1 MTNTL
6 VRSCSLCLI
15 AVALT
20 TVYAAEPVFWRTTTQ
35 NDFLRGDGENIAVS
49 AGGDILLSASPETI
63 YNSDT
68 PFIWSLAVSAD
79 AVWIGTGSA
88 GTITRHGTDG
98 NVETLLATQNFNVQ
112 SLTPDGNGGIYAG
125 LMPDGNVISIAPD
138 GSSLTLFEP
147 DEGYIWALTTNEMRD
162 LFVGTGN
169 PGRIYRI
176 PPEGDPELFYDT
188 GTTHVRALA
197 LDSRGNLIAGTSG
210 PGRVIRISQNA
221 DAFVVLDSGYDEITA
236 IRIGPDDEVFAVAA
250 NATEGNSNATSVS
263 SATDSPSAGMT
274 GTKGAIY
281 RIASDG
287 IWDLLWDSVSD
298 TPFDAELLPNG
309 DVVIATGPQGK
320 IYRVDATD
328 NSVLLLNQTQA
339 KQVTRLAIREDGQLY
354 FATSNPGTL
363 QQLTSTNANTGV
375 YVSEVHDAGMVAT
388 WGNIRWEATM
398 PAGAGVTVATRSG
411 NTKTPDD
418 GWSGWSVEHVESNG
432 SAMESPKARYFQWR
446 ATLKGSSETP
456 LLHSVTVAYLPR
468 NLAPEVTEI
477 TTHPAGDVF
486 QQTLP
491 GGDPPIAG
499 LDAAPSAIDGTPST
513 RAVDSPVPTLGRR
526 VYRKGFRTFQWK
538 ARDLNS
544 DHLNYNIAFRPEDS
558 GLNWNLLNAGLE
570 STLFTWDTTTIPD
583 GTYVLRVTASDAVTN
598 PRDQSLSG
606 QKETEPF
613 VVDNSPPS
621 ITLTRTSITE
631 GFMEFTVQVLDE
643 LSPIDTVE
651 YTVDAEQW
659 HVIYPD
665 DGISDSPRESF
676 RIRVP
681 ADTFTRL
688 VIRAMDDMNN
698 TATVGGA
705 AQQP

>member
-1 MTNTL
+1 MNKTL
-6 VRSCSLCLI
+6 GRSFFLCVI

-20 TVYAAEPVFWRTTTQ
+20 TVHAAEPVFWRTTTQ

-49 AGGDILLSASPETI
+49 ADGEILLSGSPEMV
-63 YNSDT
+63 YNPDT

-79 AVWIGTGSA
+79 AVWMGTGTA
-88 GTITRHGTDG
+88 GAITRHGTDG
-98 NVETLLATQNFNVQ
+98 NVETLFTTQNFNVQ
-112 SLTPDGNGGIYAG
+112 SLTPDGNGGVYAG

-138 GSSLTLFEP
+138 GSNRTLFEP
-147 DEGYIWALTTNEMRD
+147 DERYIWALTTNETGD

-169 PGRIYRI
+169 PGRVYRI
-176 PPEGDPELFYDT
+176 SPGGEPELFYDT

-197 LDSRGNLIAGTSG
+197 LDSLDNLIVGTSG

-221 DAFVVLDSGYDEITA
+221 EAFVVLDSGYDEITA
-236 IRIGPDDEVFAVAA
+236 IRIGRDDEVLAVGA
-250 NATEGNSNATSVS
+250 NATEDNANPSAVS
-263 SATDSPSAGMT
+263 SATDSPSAAMT
-274 GTKGAIY
+274 GAKGAVY

-287 IWDLLWDSVSD
+287 IWDLLWDSATD
-298 TPFDAELLPNG
+298 TPFDAELLPDG

-320 IYRVDATD
+320 IYRVDAID
-328 NSVLLLNQTQA
+328 RSVLLLNQTQA
-339 KQVTRLAIREDGQLY
+339 KQVTRLSIREDGQLY

-363 QQLTSTNANTGV
+363 QRLTSTNANTGV
-375 YVSEVHDAGMVAT
+375 YMSEVHDAGMVST
-388 WGNIRWEATM
+388 WGNIRWEATT
-398 PAGAGVTVATRSG
+398 PADAGVTVATRSG
-411 NTKTPDD
+411 NTKTPND
-418 GWSGWSVEHVESNG
+418 GWSGWSVEHVESDG

-446 ATLKGSSETP
+446 ATLEGSTETP
-456 LLHSVTVAYLPR
+456 TLHSVTVAYLPR

-477 TTHPAGDVF
+477 TIHPAGDVF

-499 LDAAPSAIDGTPST
+499 LDAAPSATDGAPNA
-513 RAVDSPVPTLGRR
+513 RAVDAPSPTLGRK

-558 GLNWNLLNAGLE
+558 GLNWNRLNAGLE
-570 STLFTWDTTTIPD
+570 TTLFTWDTTTIPD

-598 PRDQSLSG
+598 PQDQSLSG

-613 VVDNSPPS
+613 VVDNSPPT
-621 ITLTRTSITE
+621 ITLTRTVATE
-631 GFMEFTVQVLDE
+631 DFMEFTVQVLDE

-651 YTVDAEQW
+651 YTVNADQW

-681 ADTFTRL
+681 ADTVTRL

-698 TATVGGA
+698 TATVGGT